1 MKLLT
6 FTTNCSSQAL
16 SLVVCLS
23 IAIASNAEDNETSFG
38 GGLGIGSDY
47 TFRGVSQTMGNHSV
61 QASVDIGHP
70 SGLYAYVWGSN
81 IDFVPE
87 GDVDDGA
94 RYETNL
100 AIGYSAN
107 ISDKWAVDLA
117 LVRYLYPGT
126 VDNADY
132 DFNEMIATLWFSEKY
147 SATVAFSNNVDNTN
161 ANSLLYELGAGFD
174 LLEKISLQLKYGYY
188 DLSNAYGSAY
198 SYTSTTLARNI
209 GNAVVML
216 GYVDTHDSADLI
228 FDERIIGPRYVL
240 SFQIDW

>member
-6 FTTNCSSQAL
+6 CATNRSSQAL
-16 SLVVCLS
+16 LLVVCFS
-23 IAIASNAEDNETSFG
+23 IAIASNAEENETSLG
-38 GGLGIGSDY
+38 GGLGLGSDY

-61 QASVDIGHP
+61 QAYVDIGHP

-87 GDVDDGA
+87 GDPDDGA
-94 RYETNL
+94 RYEINL

-107 ISDKWAVDLA
+107 ISDKWTVDLA

-126 VDNADY
+126 IDNADY

-161 ANSLLYELGAGFD
+161 ADSLLYELGASFD
-174 LLEKISLQLKYGYY
+174 LLAETSLQLKYGYY

-198 SYTSTTLARNI
+198 SYTSATLTRSI
-209 GNAVVML
+209 GNTAIML
-216 GYVDTHDSADLI
+216 NYVDTHDSADLI
-228 FDERIIGPRYVL
+228 FDERVIGPRYVFSL
-240 SFQIDW
+240 HIDW